1 MVSYHMG
8 IGNLQSVLG
17 AYGDDGAS
25 YAQLFFDTSPDRH
38 PRAYRL
44 LYRARRRL
52 EDLPTGGCSPRAR

>member
-25 YAQLFFDTSPDRH
+25 YAQLYFDASPDSH
-38 PRAYRL
+38 ARAYRL
-44 LYRARRRL
+44 LPGSATTRR
-52 EDLPTGGCSPRAR
+52 PTSGACSPRAR